1 MSLGLRR
8 RALLVGSAVV
18 LGAVGAATSVLV
30 GSTWQDEEPW
40 PSVVL
45 VRDPDISLP
54 YQVEGP
60 RKDEGCPAS
69 TFQSPEP
76 VAEQT
81 VGEATV
87 TVPLPSLDAHLLVVC
102 MWRADEMGDTRELVR
117 QRTGEISELMPVTEP
132 VAVSSAFGEAVRLDT
147 AFGRT
152 TLLEWFTDRDGWVV
166 SVAYLGP
173 PPDADAVAMV
183 EAVLTTWTWT

>member
-18 LGAVGAATSVLV
+18 LGAVGAATSVQV
-30 GSTWQDEEPW
+30 GSTWQDDPTW

-54 YQVEGP
+54 YSVEGP

-76 VAEQT
+76 VAQQT

-102 MWRADEMGDTRELVR
+102 LWRADEMGDTRELVR
-117 QRTGEISELMPVTEP
+117 QRTGEISDLMPVTEP
-132 VAVSSAFGEAVRLDT
+132 VGVSSAFGEAVRLDSK
-147 AFGRT
+147 FGRT

-173 PPDADAVAMV
+173 PPAPEDVAVV
-183 EAVLTTWTWT
+183 EAMLTTWTWT